1 MVNSAFAC
9 LKSMIKYA
17 SSQISSLP
25 HSGAPR
31 PHLAPELRVIFQGK
45 YAIYYLASVDEFVVV
60 RVLHA
65 SRDIASIAEEGGFTI

>member
-1 MVNSAFAC
+1 MQAARSPAFRIPA
-9 LKSMIKYA
+9 
-17 SSQISSLP
+17 
-25 HSGAPR
+25 R
-31 PHLAPELRVIFQGK
+31 PGHLAPELRVIFQGK